1 MYYIDGNQTV
11 ARCIY
16 IHSGQYIIRVYKV
29 HIDLRKS
36 LSSSS
41 SSSWILHAGLGRLG
55 EEVVGWWEYEILI
68 YIYSIDLDFVFFSF
82 LCAEQ

>member
-1 MYYIDGNQTV
+1 MYIDGNQTV

-55 EEVVGWWEYEILI
+55 EEVVGWWEYEILV